1 MKTGPDRKPLSE
13 RLKEVLAQH
22 QAEVG
27 AVSTDSPSK
36 SCKTDCEAVLSDWRA
51 IIASDLAAV
60 VEDNAQQM
68 YLIRRETE
76 RELSR
81 LRAMK
86 RPVLMTVS
94 TISAAVIAASAVMAA
109 IAAGIILTKAQ
120 SVTLSQADFPRNPA
134 VTQTQLSWN
143 GTSPM
148 ACRIGSEGK
157 ACLPVVEAG

>member
-22 QAEVG
+22 QAEAG
-27 AVSTDSPSK
+27 AVSTGSPSK

-81 LRAMK
+81 LRMMK
-86 RPVLMTVS
+86 RPVLLTANTV
-94 TISAAVIAASAVMAA
+94 SAAVIAASAVMAA
-109 IAAGIILTKAQ
+109 IAAGIIFTKAQ
-120 SVTLSQADFPRNPA
+120 SVTLSQVDFPNNPA
-134 VTQTQLSWN
+134 VTETHLPLKGS
-143 GTSPM
+143 SPA
-148 ACRIGSEGK
+148 ACRIGFAGK
-157 ACLPVVEAG
+157 ACLPVMEAG

>member
-22 QAEVG
+22 QAEAG
-27 AVSTDSPSK
+27 AASTGSPSK

-81 LRAMK
+81 LRMMK
-86 RPVLMTVS
+86 RPVLLTAN
-94 TISAAVIAASAVMAA
+94 TISAAVIAASAVIAA

-120 SVTLSQADFPRNPA
+120 SVTLSHADLPNNTA
-134 VTQTQLSWN
+134 VPETHLSWS
-143 GTSPM
+143 GAIPTD
-148 ACRIGSEGK
+148 CRIGFEGK